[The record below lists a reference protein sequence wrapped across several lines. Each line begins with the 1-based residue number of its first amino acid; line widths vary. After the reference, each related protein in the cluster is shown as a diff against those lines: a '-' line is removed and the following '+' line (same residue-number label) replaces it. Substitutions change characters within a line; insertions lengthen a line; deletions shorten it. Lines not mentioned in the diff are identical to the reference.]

1 VAASRRERLVLFA
14 KEPAAGRVKTRLAA
28 GIGAGKAAA
37 LYGAILTDLAA
48 ALVAPSWE
56 AVLAVEGD
64 ETVVLARIFSS
75 NWSFRPQGP
84 GSLGDRLARAA
95 AAAFEEGAERVALA
109 GSDAP
114 TLGALEVGAA
124 FAALD
129 ESDLAVAP
137 APDGG
142 FSLAALKRLVNP
154 IPLFGSVR
162 WSTAFALSDLRRNA
176 DTFGLRAALL
186 PQVPDVDVVEDLLP
200 LRERLSADG
209 RIAPATRA
217 FLATI

>member
-1 VAASRRERLVLFA
+1 MAASRPLRLVLFA
-14 KEPAAGRVKTRLAA
+14 KEPAPGRVKTRLAA
-28 GIGAGKAAA
+28 GIGAEKAAA
-37 LYGAILTDLAA
+37 LYGAFLTDLAA
-48 ALVAPSWE
+48 TLAVPWWE

-64 ETVVLARIFSS
+64 ETVLLSRIFASG
-75 NWSFRPQGP
+75 WSLKPQGR

-95 AAAFEEGAERVALA
+95 AAAFEEGAERVAMA

-114 TLGALEVGAA
+114 TLSAINVRAA

-142 FSLAALKRLVNP
+142 FSLVALRRPVSP
-154 IPLFGSVR
+154 TPLFESVR

-176 DTFGLRAALL
+176 GALGLGAELL
-186 PQVPDVDVVEDLLP
+186 PEIPDIDVVEDLLP
-200 LRERLSADG
+200 LRERLSAGG
-209 RIAPATRA
+209 RLAPATRA
-217 FLATI
+217 VLATL